1 MVRTVVRIDN
11 RNKDDI
17 IAEMI
22 ERAKSYTPEWNFN
35 RDDPDIGA
43 VLALVYAEMLSGTI
57 KRVNGISLK
66 NKIAFFDMIDAY
78 LLPASPSEG
87 YVSFTLSSDDVG
99 STPIP
104 KGAVMSSYTGDGD
117 TMHFETCDDIL
128 VSPAKIEKVF
138 CADDN
143 DDFIGE
149 YKDFNE
155 GKTVLFGLPP
165 VNLQHHIMR
174 IAHPFS
180 FNVRTEG
187 SIALRFF
194 RSGGSVVGSEFIK
207 ALTDPKVADI
217 EYFAGEE
224 EGFHRFSEVSERN
237 GDLMLVKHDDLPVIS
252 ADDEGF
258 NIRITVKDIS
268 PFDGFSFTRTEA
280 LPSADSV
287 SPVVVTD
294 GNIEYDVNE
303 FYPFGERFQLFNEVY
318 FGCNEILDKRGAKV
332 TMSFDMDI
340 IEVPIENQ
348 LEDDGIN
355 YKWIANKKDFKEAKS
370 YRIAITDVIW
380 EYFNG
385 SGWSRLFPDS
395 SYSSMFSIVQG
406 ITSTFRNMTFTC
418 PEDITKTTVGAQESF
433 YIRARVLKAENLY
446 KTKGWYMTPRV
457 RNISFEYHY
466 EITGCRVDDIVSYNN
481 VEEQRFEPIKAA
493 ETGGFMPFR
502 SAGDSERTVYFGF
515 SSPPDNGPMRILWD
529 IEEKQLFSHPKL
541 RWQYLSGNGWRP
553 MNMADETEG
562 FTKVGLTVFLDN
574 HDFAKKKLFGEE
586 LCWVKVSDPDN
597 AYRTKRC
604 GFPVIKRVLLNS
616 VKAVNVDSHREEYFA
631 MNVYTE
637 NAEFALSSSDVLDF
651 TLYVNESGSISDADA
666 DALEA
671 DGRIIRI
678 SGNDG
683 ITTETWVRWEE
694 LNSFAVTNNNSRCYL
709 LDRNAGKFVFGN
721 GRKGRIPP
729 VSDINNIR
737 VVYTTGGGERTNVEV
752 GSIVGLERSYG
763 FVSGV
768 TNHKRFYG
776 GCDTETAAEAMKR
789 SSVMVRTQGKAIT
802 SRDIET
808 LTFNASRSI
817 KKLRCVS
824 GRNAR
829 GSRERGA
836 VTLVVLKKEHSEFSR
851 IAEDIYD
858 YLKDRVSGN
867 IIADECLYVTEP
879 TFVKV
884 NVRAEIRT
892 KNINGIFELKK
903 NAERCLS
910 DYFASFSG
918 TDGDNVWRLGMVP
931 NEQQIRSALLRLK
944 GVEYIR
950 NLYITMYISAAGG
963 VTEVDSDMV
972 QKYSYILPEN
982 GEHDITVTVE

>member
-1 MVRTVVRIDN
+1 MDN
-11 RNKDDI
+11 RDKDEI

-35 RDDPDIGA
+35 RDDPDIAA
-43 VLALVYAEMLSGTI
+43 VLALVYADMLSGTM
-57 KRVNGISLK
+57 KKVNGILLK
-66 NKIAFFDMIDAY
+66 NKIAFFNMIDAY

-87 YVSFTLSSDDVG
+87 YVSFNLSSDDVG
-99 STPIP
+99 STPIV

-138 CADDN
+138 CADDSN
-143 DDFIGE
+143 DFIGE
-149 YKDFNE
+149 YADFKE
-155 GKTVLFGLPP
+155 EKTVLFDLPP
-165 VNLQHHIMR
+165 VDLQQHIMR
-174 IAHPFS
+174 ISHPFS
-180 FNVRTEG
+180 FNVKTDG

-194 RSGGSVVGSEFIK
+194 RSGGSAVGKEFIR
-207 ALTDPKVADI
+207 ALADPTVADV
-217 EYFAGEE
+217 EYYAGEE
-224 EGFHRFSEVSERN
+224 AGFIRFSEVRESS
-237 GDLMLVKHDDLPVIS
+237 GDLLLVKHDDLPVIS
-252 ADDEGF
+252 ADEEGT
-258 NIRITVKDIS
+258 NVRITVKDIS
-268 PFDGFSFTRTEA
+268 PFEGFSFTRAEA
-280 LPSADSV
+280 LPFAESV
-287 SPVVVTD
+287 APGVVTD

-318 FGCNEILDKRGAKV
+318 FGCGEILDKRGAKI

-340 IEVPIENQ
+340 IEIPIENQ
-348 LEDDGIN
+348 LEDEGIN

-395 SYSSMFSIVQG
+395 SYAAVFSIVQG
-406 ITSTFRNMTFTC
+406 VKSTFKSMTFTC
-418 PEDITKTTVGAQESF
+418 PDDIAETVVGAQESF

-466 EITGCRVDDIVSYNN
+466 ENTGCRIDDIVSYNN
-481 VEEQRFEPIKAA
+481 VEEQRFEPVQA
-493 ETGGFMPFR
+493 TGDSGFIPFR
-502 SAGDSERTVYFGF
+502 SAGASERTVYFGF
-515 SSPPDNGPMRILWD
+515 SAPPDNGPMRILWD
-529 IEEKQLFSHPKL
+529 VEEKQLFSHPKL

-562 FTKVGLTVFLDN
+562 FTKSGLTVFLDN
-574 HDFAKKKLFGEE
+574 HGFVKKRMFGEE
-586 LCWVKVSDPDN
+586 LYWVTVSDPEN
-597 AYRTKRC
+597 AYRIGRS
-604 GFPVIKRVLLNS
+604 GFPVINRVLFNS

-637 NAEFALSSSDVLDF
+637 NAEFTLSSPDVLDF
-651 TLYVNESGSISDADA
+651 TLYVNEFGIISEAEADA
-666 DALEA
+666 REKDS
-671 DGRIIRI
+671 GIIRI

-683 ITTETWVRWEE
+683 MTSEIWVKWEE
-694 LNSFAVTNNNSRCYL
+694 LNSFAMADNNSRCYL
-709 LDRNAGKFVFGN
+709 LDRNTGKIVFGN

-737 VVYTTGGGERTNVEV
+737 VIYTTGGGERTNVEV
-752 GSIVGLERSYG
+752 GNITGLERSYG

-776 GCDTETAAEAMKR
+776 GCDTETVNEAMKR

-802 SRDIET
+802 ARDLET

-817 KKLRCVS
+817 RKIRCVS
-824 GRNAR
+824 GRNAH

-851 IAEDIYD
+851 IAEDIRD
-858 YLKDRVSGN
+858 YLKNRVPGN
-867 IIADECLYVTEP
+867 LIADGSLYVTEP
-879 TFVKV
+879 TYVKI
-884 NVRAEIRT
+884 NVRTEIRT

-903 NAERCLS
+903 SVEKCLS
-910 DYFASFSG
+910 DYFGSFSG

-944 GVEYIR
+944 GVEYILS
-950 NLYITMYISAAGG
+950 LYITMYISAAGR
-963 VTEVDSDMV
+963 VTEVDSDMIRE
-972 QKYSYILPEN
+972 YSYILPEN